1 MVKNPMFIAILVQNL
16 LIFLSFFL
24 VIDILVDEIMSQ
36 FDELVFVLGEVGLA
50 VDVGGKLDSEVGV
63 LHVQLGVEHR
73 VLERNQDYL
82 TLVRFQYVT
91 GGGETVFF
99 VH

>member
-1 MVKNPMFIAILVQNL
+1 MG
-16 LIFLSFFL
+16 
-24 VIDILVDEIMSQ
+24 Q
-36 FDELVFVLGEVGLA
+36 FDQLVFVLGDVGLA
-50 VDVGGKLDSEVGV
+50 VDIGGKLDSEVGA

-82 TLVRFQYVT
+82 TVAGFHYITGVR
-91 GGGETVFF
+91 ETVFF